1 MMTSSSKLLLG
12 LNRVSWES
20 SVGLIWCSAIQG
32 EISIL
37 FCILPVRSSIWDSEF
52 THVLLAGVFLTSVE
66 TSSFVCICIWQEF
79 FYSNLYRKAECAGRD
94 HPAIH
99 VGEPVSIEPVVA
111 AETLAEPWPS
121 MRAPVEGQQL
131 TPLGTLDKLQNQ
143 SIFCSAWVILQQ

>member
-1 MMTSSSKLLLG
+1 MMASSSKLLLG
-12 LNRVSWES
+12 LNGVSWES

-52 THVLLAGVFLTSVE
+52 IHVLLAGVFLTSVE

-79 FYSNLYRKAECAGRD
+79 FY
-94 HPAIH
+94 
-99 VGEPVSIEPVVA
+99 GEPVSIEPVVA